1 MSSQAARATSKRV
14 SEREFEDY
22 IRTELRM
29 RSGLGYRVRP
39 HHGGFLLYIGSL
51 PPKSKLSVPMDT
63 AQSSE
68 VRVVTRKTAQ
78 RFDMTVSQQADIGN
92 TQVYEFSPS

>member
-39 HHGGFLLYIGSL
+39 HHGGLKNENNCGIFSS
-51 PPKSKLSVPMDT
+51 PKWLGM
-63 AQSSE
+63 
-68 VRVVTRKTAQ
+68 
-78 RFDMTVSQQADIGN
+78 FN
-92 TQVYEFSPS
+92 TTKEFE

>member
-1 MSSQAARATSKRV
+1 MSSQTARASGKRV

-39 HHGGFLLYIGSL
+39 YQHGFVLYIGSL
-51 PPKSKLSVPMDT
+51 PPKSREAAPMDT

-68 VRVVTRKTAQ
+68 VRVVTRKTAK

>member
-1 MSSQAARATSKRV
+1 MSSQAARATGKRV

-22 IRTELRM
+22 IRTELRV

-39 HHGGFLLYIGSL
+39 HNNGFLLYIGSL
-51 PPKSKLSVPMDT
+51 PPKARVPVPMDS

-78 RFDMTVSQQADIGN
+78 RFDMAVSQQADIGN
-92 TQVYEFSPS
+92 TLVYEFS